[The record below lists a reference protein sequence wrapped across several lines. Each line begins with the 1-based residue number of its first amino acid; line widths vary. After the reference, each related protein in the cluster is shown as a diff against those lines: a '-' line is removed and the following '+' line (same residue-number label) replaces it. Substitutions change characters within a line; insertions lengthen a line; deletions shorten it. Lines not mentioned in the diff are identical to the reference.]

1 MAEAFEPPPVMY
13 TLASAVSLFKDEAP
27 PSSGA
32 IDDVDMTIDDATD
45 STQQSQ
51 QQAPA
56 AARTRRRWE
65 VEEDQEHH
73 QSAADHKQ
81 QQDSTQPAP
90 AAAGSAREVQ
100 RGGSSSPEGV
110 GHEPGD
116 GTANSSRP
124 VKKARFSGQLDS
136 TSNGLDIDH
145 EALLAG
151 VNQVLEQLDAG
162 GATANG
168 FHDLSDDVGRGP
180 RAAGASSMSLGA
192 SYNSQG
198 SKGGILKGSSTS
210 GSVKKKVTWPDLPM
224 EEDQQATGFRIA
236 PIQRQVRHQHW
247 GAGYIAA
254 AASAAA
260 RVAVVLLSSL
270 PCVCPVLYWYS
281 VSTRMSL
288 LTLMKQQWICQLAAI
303 CLKSFQ
309 LTLLHLL
316 LCVWDLVFA
325 PGICCLSSWCCYLL
339 GMM

>member
-236 PIQRQVRHQHW
+236 PIQRQLEEVYW
-247 GAGYIAA
+247 VSGLGPPKTLWLGGGVLTGGAGSAVGGVGEEEQQQAA
-254 AASAAA
+254 AGTGVSRHSSFAEQVRAEHKSEHNLFRA
-260 RVAVVLLSSL
+260 VLLGQVKGGPHKRSAK
-270 PCVCPVLYWYS
+270 Y
-281 VSTRMSL
+281 
-288 LTLMKQQWICQLAAI
+288 
-303 CLKSFQ
+303 
-309 LTLLHLL
+309 
-316 LCVWDLVFA
+316 
-325 PGICCLSSWCCYLL
+325 
-339 GMM
+339 